1 VTPKG
6 MDVKSNNAEATDS
19 QQQRDTGW
27 GPHPDYSSY
36 SDAYLDLEQGTVQ
49 DKIEWAKED
58 SDELRAI
65 YFEDRMRLLNAERAR
80 RNGGGNS
87 FPHLGDKTVRNKFQA
102 QTWGE
107 FIDTEPDSEECTI
120 ADIMPAQG
128 LAVLGGRGK
137 EAKSTLIIHGARAIA
152 NGSTFLGKATKARPV
167 LYLNYE
173 MPHGYLKKLL
183 MAGGESPTNAY
194 VLNRPEPLLQ
204 LETVDYLFQTLVP
217 AGLIIVDSFRGAFRL
232 HGDGENSAGG
242 AGVILRGLQDIAI
255 KNKGLVIIIH
265 HRNKSQG
272 RDGADSF
279 SGTSDW
285 IAAPDMLWTWSRPEK
300 DKPGTLTIEGR
311 MAPVDPMSVMVSI
324 EECSYLGAVAETKER
339 TDKEAILNVLT
350 DDGQTA
356 DAIAQ
361 AAGLPPGTCRARL
374 ESLFKES
381 AVSRDGEG
389 KRGSPFLWSKIN
401 SAGNNP
407 YSAETNLNGKTVD
420 EGGFDWQTG
429 KQSNADGFEDVP
441 R

>member
-80 RNGGGNS
+80 RNGGANS

-107 FIDTEPDSEECTI
+107 FIDAEPDSEECTI

-183 MAGGESPTNAY
+183 MAGGEPPTNAY

-361 AAGLPPGTCRARL
+361 AAGCHRVPVVLASKACSKSQRLVGMVRVRGAARFYGPKL
-374 ESLFKES
+374 IPQEIIPI
-381 AVSRDGEG
+381 VR
-389 KRGSPFLWSKIN
+389 KRI
-401 SAGNNP
+401 
-407 YSAETNLNGKTVD
+407 
-420 EGGFDWQTG
+420 
-429 KQSNADGFEDVP
+429 
-441 R
+441 

>member
-1 VTPKG
+1 VATSVFDVLSPEKRTELMQYATP
-6 MDVKSNNAEATDS
+6 
-19 QQQRDTGW
+19 
-27 GPHPDYSSY
+27 
-36 SDAYLDLEQGTVQ
+36 
-49 DKIEWAKED
+49 
-58 SDELRAI
+58 
-65 YFEDRMRLLNAERAR
+65 
-80 RNGGGNS
+80 NGGSES

-107 FIDTEPDSEECTI
+107 FIEAEPDSEEFAI
-120 ADIMPAQG
+120 EDIMPAQG

-137 EAKSTLIIHGARAIA
+137 EAKSTLIIHVARAIA
-152 NGSTFLGKATKARPV
+152 NGTAFLHKPTMKRSV

-183 MAGGESPTNAY
+183 RVGGEPPANAH

-217 AGLIIVDSFRGAFRL
+217 AGVIIIDSFRGAFRL
-232 HGDGENSAGG
+232 QSDGENSAGG
-242 AGVILRGLQDIAI
+242 AGVILRGLQDIAL
-255 KNKGLVIIIH
+255 KHKGLVIVIH

-311 MAPVDPMSVMVSI
+311 MAPVDPMSVMVSL
-324 EECSYLGAVAETKER
+324 EECNYMGAVAETKER
-339 TDKEAILNVLT
+339 ADKDSILNVLT

-361 AAGLPPGTCRARL
+361 AAGLPPGTSRARL

-381 AVSRDGEG
+381 AVNRDGEG
-389 KRGSPFLWSKIN
+389 KRGNPFLWSKIN
-401 SAGNNP
+401 SAGNYP
-407 YSAETNLNGKTVD
+407 LGAETNSNGSAAGD
-420 EGGFDWQTG
+420 ADGFNWQTG
-429 KQSNADGFEDVP
+429 EQEDRSPEAAGKFEDIP

>member
-1 VTPKG
+1 MDTDTPK
-6 MDVKSNNAEATDS
+6 EPEP
-19 QQQRDTGW
+19 QRGIE
-27 GPHPDYSSY
+27 PHPEFREC
-36 SDAYLDLEQGTVQ
+36 SDAYLVHRQGLIDQ
-49 DKIEWAKED
+49 KIAWAREDGDKD
-58 SDELRAI
+58 AI
-65 YFEDRMRLLNAERAR
+65 SWYECEMALLQAEKAR
-80 RNGGGNS
+80 RNGGSNS
-87 FPHLGDKTVRNKFQA
+87 FPHLGDKTVRNKFQV

-120 ADIMPAQG
+120 AIMPAQG
-128 LAVLGGRGK
+128 FAVLGGRGK
-137 EAKSTLIIHGARAIA
+137 EAKSTLIIHAARAVA
-152 NGSTFLGKATKARPV
+152 TGTAFLGKATLLRPV

-183 MAGGESPTNAY
+183 RAGGEPPANAH

-232 HGDGENSAGG
+232 QGDGENSSGG

-255 KNKGLVIIIH
+255 KNKGLVVVIH

-324 EECSYLGAVAETKER
+324 EECSYLGAVAETRER
-339 TDKEAILNVLT
+339 TDKDTILNVLT

-356 DAIAQ
+356 DAVAQ

-401 SAGNNP
+401 SAGNYL
-407 YSAETNLNGKTVD
+407 YSAETNWEAV
-420 EGGFDWQTG
+420 
-429 KQSNADGFEDVP
+429 
-441 R
+441 